1 MHDMTRAIHTAE
13 EPYFEADGLRCNNV
27 GGIRS
32 NDQCKMDDNWLRI
45 RLKSGTMRPDVVW
58 VLQVWES

>member
-13 EPYFEADGLRCNNV
+13 EPYFETDGLRCNNV

-58 VLQVWES
+58 VLQLWGS